1 MSEVI
6 EQESTELVTLPP
18 KESALVV
25 YSNVG
30 GLDPLIEQIR
40 AKVAGTVYD
49 MATAKGRDECRSD
62 AAKVARS
69 KTAIEKLGKALSAE
83 YKEIPKKID
92 AERKRAFDELEA
104 LQKQVRQPLTE
115 WEEAEEARVDYHK
128 RMIQHIKNCALG
140 LIGGQPQP
148 YAILFRELEEKIV
161 IDGKWEEFEAEAHRA
176 KAEALAGLKVAFAE
190 QQKRDAEQAELTRL
204 RAESEARAK
213 LDEERRIAKEAAEA
227 ATKAAEAKA
236 QAERDAAAKAA
247 AERRELELKLQAETA
262 EREKLEAVQK
272 AEREKAEAAQRAE
285 QERKDAEERQR
296 QAVEAERKRQADE
309 AARIEAETKAREANK
324 AHKAKIN
331 NAAMA
336 AFIAEGLTAECAK
349 LAVVLV
355 ASGKIPAIKI
365 NY

>member
-18 KESALVV
+18 KESALAV
-25 YSNVG
+25 YGNVG

-115 WEEAEEARVDYHK
+115 WEEAEEARVAAHK
-128 RMIQHIKNCALG
+128 ANMECLQAAPTDGMTAAQITM
-140 LIGGQPQP
+140 LITCLQSN
-148 YAILFRELEEKIV
+148 V
-161 IDGKWEEFEAEAHRA
+161 IDASWEEFETEAHRVMA
-176 KAEALAGLKVAFAE
+176 ASLTAYKATLER
-190 QQKRDAEQAELTRL
+190 QQKYEADQAELVRL
-204 RAESEARAK
+204 KADAEARAK
-213 LDEERRIAKEAAEA
+213 KDEQDRIAREAAEA

-236 QAERDAAAKAA
+236 QAERDAAAKREADAKAAQAKAEQDAKDA
-247 AERRELELKLQAETA
+247 AERQRRAEEQAETERLASA
-262 EREKLEAVQK
+262 ERAKQA
-272 AEREKAEAAQRAE
+272 AENARLAE
-285 QERKDAEERQR
+285 
-296 QAVEAERKRQADE
+296 VKRQAAD